1 MGDGKTPLTVT
12 SDSQRAEFAL
22 YEGDQADPGKLV
34 DTFRVRL
41 DGTFESAD
49 LDAGTYT
56 IVETKAP
63 DGYNLPKNAVTTIVI
78 SDNDPD
84 GVLDDSSAK
93 GNNVLEESVEA
104 EKNVLSFKIW
114 NTNDSGFELPTTGGM
129 GTVLFTVV
137 GLALMGGA
145 IVLIVLTSKKKKAH
159 N

>member
-63 DGYNLPKNAVTTIVI
+63 DGYTLDSTPITFTVTAKQITNLDETEATKVI
-78 SDNDPD
+78 NQ
-84 GVLDDSSAK
+84 AK
-93 GNNVLEESVEA
+93 GNLEFTKKGDSQNGSPVL
-104 EKNVLSFKIW
+104 
-114 NTNDSGFELPTTGGM
+114 NTAVFQLYDENKQP
-129 GTVLFTVV
+129 V
-137 GLALMGGA
+137 GDR
-145 IVLIVLTSKKKKAH
+145 
-159 N
+159 

>member
-63 DGYNLPKNAVTTIVI
+63 DGYT
-78 SDNDPD
+78 
-84 GVLDDSSAK
+84 LDSTP
-93 GNNVLEESVEA
+93 
-104 EKNVLSFKIW
+104 I
-114 NTNDSGFELPTTGGM
+114 T
-129 GTVLFTVV
+129 FTVTAKQITN
-137 GLALMGGA
+137 LDETEPPRS
-145 IVLIVLTSKKKKAH
+145 LTRPREIWSLLRRVTAKTAARF
-159 N
+159 